1 MSPMM
6 VFAYLAIALLFALI
20 FTVEVIAPASKS
32 HCDRR
37 WMILAGSLNIVQA
50 AAALATGHLF
60 GDWFSRHALL
70 SLADRIDPVTG
81 GVLTFL
87 LASLIA
93 YGWHRAAHRV
103 PFLWRTF
110 HQIHHSPRRIES
122 LTAFFAH
129 PLDAMAATF
138 ITCLSAYWL
147 LGLTPLSAI
156 VALLLVS
163 AFNLYIHSD
172 TRSPRWIGWFVQR
185 PEMHRVHHQAGHHAD
200 NYGLPLWDLLF
211 GTWKNPR
218 ERVRDC
224 GFDAERER
232 RIYDMLLM
240 RDVHAD

>member
-1 MSPMM
+1 
-6 VFAYLAIALLFALI
+6 
-20 FTVEVIAPASKS
+20 
-32 HCDRR
+32 
-37 WMILAGSLNIVQA
+37 
-50 AAALATGHLF
+50 
-60 GDWFSRHALL
+60 
-70 SLADRIDPVTG
+70 
-81 GVLTFL
+81 
-87 LASLIA
+87 
-93 YGWHRAAHRV
+93 
-103 PFLWRTF
+103 
-110 HQIHHSPRRIES
+110 
-122 LTAFFAH
+122 
-129 PLDAMAATF
+129 MAATF